1 MSARAQRGTGRVGQ
15 DVIVALDRPA
25 ELLSV
30 EPEAMLERD
39 ARIEPGADEIVNE
52 LLGRSKLQ
60 RRARIVVTLPTEQI
74 TPGVAETLHAAL
86 RRYCEARLAR
96 VQRETRVA
104 WRQGLRSLRT
114 GSILFVVGLLLS
126 SGFLEPD
133 VPQFWQNLLGN
144 GVFLVIGWVGLWY
157 PLDLLFFARQ
167 PLQREA
173 RIVDAIS
180 RMPLVVTAQGPI
192 DPPHR

>member
-1 MSARAQRGTGRVGQ
+1 MSASAERRPRSGGE

-30 EPEAMLERD
+30 EPVAMLERD

-52 LLGRSKLQ
+52 LLCRSKVQ
-60 RRARIVVTLPTEQI
+60 RRARIVVTLPAEQVTAGI
-74 TPGVAETLHAAL
+74 AETLQTAL
-86 RRYCEARLAR
+86 HRYCEARLAR
-96 VQRETRVA
+96 VQREIEVA
-104 WRQGLRSLRT
+104 WRQGLRSLGS

-126 SGFLEPD
+126 TGFLEPD
-133 VPQFWQNLLGN
+133 VPQFWQDLLGN

-167 PLQREA
+167 PLKREA
-173 RIVDAIS
+173 QIVEAIS
-180 RMPLVVTAQGPI
+180 RMPLVVQAADVP
-192 DPPHR
+192 

>member
-1 MSARAQRGTGRVGQ
+1 MSASAERRPRAGGE

-30 EPEAMLERD
+30 APEAMLERD

-52 LLGRSKLQ
+52 LLGRSKVQ
-60 RRARIVVTLPTEQI
+60 RRARIVVTLPAEQVSA
-74 TPGVAETLHAAL
+74 GVAETLQTAL
-86 RRYCEARLAR
+86 HRYCEARLAR
-96 VQRETRVA
+96 VQREIEVA
-104 WRQGLRSLRT
+104 WRQGLRSLGS

-126 SGFLEPD
+126 TGFLEPD
-133 VPQFWQNLLGN
+133 VPQFWQDLLGN

-167 PLQREA
+167 PLKREA
-173 RIVDAIS
+173 QIVEAIS
-180 RMPLVVTAQGPI
+180 RMPLVVQAAEVP
-192 DPPHR
+192 